1 MIDLLPSNFLDI
13 ADRSSKTDV
22 SNTEQSSSLVYP
34 RNNFNSNRNSN
45 SNSKINNKN
54 VKVIDETIKEIDQSY
69 QKVDN
74 TTGQGIVGTPKKKK
88 VASLFNSD
96 PKPDISASV
105 SKSAKSI
112 NNNNNNDDDDVSNTI
127 QSSSLV
133 HTRNNYN
140 STSNNK
146 MSK

>member
-1 MIDLLPSNFLDI
+1 MSTKSSCKREKTKNTRKQYIDITTTKFTIFKQREQTSISRNTTSYYPSMIDLLPSNFLDI

-74 TTGQGIVGTPKKKK
+74 TTGQGVKI
-88 VASLFNSD
+88 SLLLNKNSF
-96 PKPDISASV
+96 A
-105 SKSAKSI
+105 
-112 NNNNNNDDDDVSNTI
+112 DVFDS
-127 QSSSLV
+127 
-133 HTRNNYN
+133 
-140 STSNNK
+140 
-146 MSK
+146 